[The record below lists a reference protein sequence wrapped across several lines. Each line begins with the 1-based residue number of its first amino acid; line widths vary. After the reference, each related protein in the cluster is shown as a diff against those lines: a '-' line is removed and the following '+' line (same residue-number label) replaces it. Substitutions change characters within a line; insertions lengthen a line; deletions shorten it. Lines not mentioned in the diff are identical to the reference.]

1 MHRSVPQNA
10 VLAAVLAVLAFLIL
24 VPFYWIATGSIKA
37 PQEIIA
43 RVPTLIPESLTLL
56 HYAKLIGSSDFPT
69 YLFNSV
75 VVSVGSTV
83 VTVVLSVAAAY
94 AFYRLQFP
102 GRDALFKVILVTYA
116 FPGILVLIPLY
127 GFMSQLGLVDNVL
140 ALVVVN
146 VTFAAPFA
154 VWMMRA
160 FFTTI
165 PIEVEE
171 AAIIDGASRLQTIV
185 YVILP
190 LSTPGVA
197 SVAIF
202 AFIMSWTEYLFASVL
217 ILSDAH
223 RTIPVGFA
231 GIIGQ
236 YQIDWG
242 LLLAGATLAT
252 IPVVV
257 LFALIG
263 RYFIQGLTAGA
274 VK

>member
-1 MHRSVPQNA
+1 MHRSMTQNA
-10 VLAAVLAVLAFLIL
+10 VLLAVLAVLVLIVL
-24 VPFYWIATGSIKA
+24 VPFYWIAAGSIKA

-43 RVPTLIPESLTLL
+43 RIPTLIPKSLTFV
-56 HYAKLIGSSDFPT
+56 HYAKLFGASDFNT
-69 YLFNSV
+69 YLFNSILV
-75 VVSVGSTV
+75 SVVSAA
-83 VTVVLSVAAAY
+83 VTVALSTAAAY
-94 AFYRLQFP
+94 AFYRLEFP
-102 GRDALFKVILVTYA
+102 GRDTLFNVILITYA

-127 GFMSQLGLVDNVL
+127 GLMTRLGLVDNL
-140 ALVVVN
+140 LSLVIVN
-146 VTFAAPFA
+146 VTFAAPFS

-171 AAIIDGASRLQTIV
+171 AAIVDGASRLQTIV
-185 YVILP
+185 FIMLP
-190 LSTPGVA
+190 LSAPGVA

-252 IPVVV
+252 IPVVI